1 MFRGQIP
8 VVLSIYCAVH
18 YICLLI
24 FFFSIIQKIWDWH
37 VKVKPPVISF
47 DRAVWDTRA
56 WVFTS
61 AQYVQTR
68 LKNLRL
74 WWRQGA
80 NDSSSIYQGKTH
92 WLTDWL
98 IWGTSLLE
106 FLQIYLT
113 KNQVWCNVAI
123 IFTLHGNF
131 HKNLAWWVNIFIGK
145 ILCDVAELECWKQKE
160 NKNKISLNIG
170 SLIFFI
176 HTCMSGIFRIFYTL
190 SIFGIMILSLYIY

>member
-24 FFFSIIQKIWDWH
+24 FCFAIIQKIWDWH

-47 DRAVWDTRA
+47 NRAVWDTRT

-61 AQYVQTR
+61 AQYVQTW
-68 LKNLRL
+68 LKDLRL
-74 WWRQGA
+74 WWRQGT

-113 KNQVWCNVAI
+113 KNQVWCW
-123 IFTLHGNF
+123 NF
-131 HKNLAWWVNIFIGK
+131 HENLAWWVNIFKGK
-145 ILCDVAELECWKQKE
+145 ILCDVAELECWKQKR
-160 NKNKISLNIG
+160 K
-170 SLIFFI
+170 
-176 HTCMSGIFRIFYTL
+176 
-190 SIFGIMILSLYIY
+190 